1 MDYYEVSNW
10 QKRKELKR
18 LLDLSTPP
26 KKLYFKGTWKSEI
39 FEKCTA
45 VVGSR
50 KMTDYGARVVEKII
64 PQLIAKGQTVV
75 SGFMYGVDQYAHRV
89 CVDSGGV
96 TIAILGWG
104 ISNQLSSDDAK
115 LAKKIIDAG
124 GLLLSEWQDQKGAH
138 WTFPLRNRIVAAL
151 CQDIIVVEAAENS
164 GSLITARA
172 GLRLERTVWAVPGPI
187 TSRTSRG
194 TNRLIAEAKAKMWL
208 GDSQMQLPEFKNSD
222 PLLQILENEALTAD
236 ELSRKLNLA
245 VSELGAQLSL
255 LLLSG
260 QIMEKG
266 GKYYISDVS

>member
-1 MDYYEVSNW
+1 MDYQEVSNW
-10 QKRKELKR
+10 EKRKELKR
-18 LLDLSTPP
+18 LLDLSTLP
-26 KKLYFKGTWKSEI
+26 KKLYFEGTWKNEI
-39 FEKCTA
+39 FERCTA

-64 PQLIAKGQTVV
+64 PQLISQGQTIV
-75 SGFMYGVDQYAHRV
+75 SGFMYGVDQYAHQIAV
-89 CVDSGGV
+89 EGGGV
-96 TIAILGWG
+96 TIAVLGWG
-104 ISNQLSSDDAK
+104 IINKLTSDDAK
-115 LAKKIIDAG
+115 LAKKIIDSG

-172 GLRLERTVWAVPGPI
+172 GLRLKRQVWAVPGPI

-208 GDSQMQLPEFKNSD
+208 GDSQMQIPLSPTSD
-222 PLLQILENEALTAD
+222 PLLAILESEALTAD
-236 ELSRKLNLA
+236 ELSRKLNLP

-266 GKYYISDVS
+266 GKYYIDAS

>member
-1 MDYYEVSNW
+1 MDYHEVSNW
-10 QKRKELKR
+10 QKRKELKK

-26 KKLYFKGTWKSEI
+26 KNLYFKGIWKNEI

-64 PQLIAKGQTVV
+64 PQLISQGQTVV
-75 SGFMYGVDQYAHRV
+75 SGFMYGVDQYAHQV
-89 CVDSGGV
+89 CIEQGGK
-96 TIAILGWG
+96 TIAVLGWG
-104 ISNQLSSDDAK
+104 ISNKLTSGDAK
-115 LAKKIIDAG
+115 LAKKILDSG

-151 CQDIIVVEAAENS
+151 CQDIVVVEAAENS

-172 GLRLERTVWAVPGPI
+172 GLRLKRTVWAVPGPI

-208 GDSQMQLPEFKNSD
+208 GENQMQLPLIHNSD
-222 PLLQILENEALTAD
+222 PLLAILENEALTAD
-236 ELSRKLNLA
+236 ELSRKLNLP
-245 VSELGAQLSL
+245 VSGLGAQLSL

-260 QIMEKG
+260 QITEKG
-266 GKYYISDVS
+266 GKYYISDAS

>member
-1 MDYYEVSNW
+1 M
-10 QKRKELKR
+10 KELKS
-18 LLDLSTPP
+18 LLQLSTPP
-26 KKLYFKGTWKSEI
+26 KKLYFKGTWRSEV
-39 FEKCTA
+39 FANCAA

-50 KMTDYGARVVEKII
+50 RMTDYGARVVEKII
-64 PQLIAKGQTVV
+64 PQLISQGQTIV
-75 SGFMYGVDQYAHRV
+75 SGFMYGVDQYAHQV
-89 CVDSGGV
+89 AVEAGGV
-96 TIAILGWG
+96 TVAVLGWG
-104 ISNQLSSDDAK
+104 ISNKLSGDDAK

-172 GLRLERTVWAVPGPI
+172 GLRLKRTVWAAPGPI

-194 TNRLIAEAKAKMWL
+194 TNRLIAGGKAKMWL
-208 GDSQMQLPEFKNSD
+208 GESKVQLALSQSSD
-222 PLLQILENEALTAD
+222 PLLQLLENEALTAD

-266 GKYYISDVS
+266 GRYYITDAS